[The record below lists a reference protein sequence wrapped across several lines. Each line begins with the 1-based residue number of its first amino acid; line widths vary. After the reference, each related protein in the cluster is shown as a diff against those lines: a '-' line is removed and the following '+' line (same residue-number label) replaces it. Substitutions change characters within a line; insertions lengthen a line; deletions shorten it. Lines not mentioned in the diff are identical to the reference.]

1 MRKAMESIK
10 VFAMCL
16 ACAIM
21 IVAILVVGA
30 IWFIAQIG
38 LMKMGL
44 AELGIAI
51 PLL

>member
-1 MRKAMESIK
+1 MEAIKAL
-10 VFAMCL
+10 VMCW